1 MHSASSRMSRM
12 NVRLKNRV
20 RISGRP
26 GAPVVV
32 LAHGFGCDQNMWRG
46 RTAEEKVRD
55 LAARLRQPTV
65 PILTRLIKAKSEAE
79 TVHLPGER
87 RLHLG

>member
-1 MHSASSRMSRM
+1 M
-12 NVRLKNRV
+12 NVRLRNRV

-65 PILTRLIKAKSEAE
+65 SHPDE
-79 TVHLPGER
+79 VDQGEE
-87 RLHLG
+87 